1 MDTSHESAHERLH
14 TTTIA
19 LAPLKP
25 DSAVALMQVRTGEPV
40 GKKGRIPLFPHFVT
54 REHNC
59 NFSSLSPR
67 FPPLPPTN
75 LSRCSLSRRIEGSN
89 VTSVPLRSIQKFA
102 FLKKKEREKEICVDS
117 PRLDA
122 AREGSRRPR
131 QQRMTPVVSVFH
143 RFRFGHAA
151 RATRTH
157 RVSAPTHA
165 RIYTRVGAS
174 PLLGS
179 PSSLIPSRF
188 LSLRFP

>member
-1 MDTSHESAHERLH
+1 MDTSHESAHERLY

-54 REHNC
+54 REDNC

-75 LSRCSLSRRIEGSN
+75 LSRCSLEEDRGIECN
-89 VTSVPLRSIQKFA
+89 KCPVAIDTEVCVF
-102 FLKKKEREKEICVDS
+102 KKEREKEICVDS